1 MVMSPPVRVVMVTG
15 LQAAGKSTVAPLLA
29 RRLGPPAAS
38 FDGDVLYDMMVA
50 GNEPMTAD
58 PTGEALRQLE
68 LRYRGAAL
76 LAQHYVDHG
85 VDFVYSD
92 IVLGR
97 HVTDWLDSV
106 RGAERHLVVLAPTIE
121 QIAARERGRD
131 ANSYRDWFTPGG
143 SLEDAIRS
151 LAAGLDN
158 TPRCGLWLD
167 TSDLTPAETVELILA
182 DDMRASRFT

>member
-1 MVMSPPVRVVMVTG
+1 MSRRARVVMVTG

-38 FDGDVLYDMMVA
+38 FDGDVLYDMIMV

-58 PTGEALRQLE
+58 PTGEAVRQLE

-92 IVLGR
+92 IVLGS
-97 HVTDWLDSV
+97 HVTDWLESV
-106 RGAERHLVVLAPTIE
+106 RGAERHLVVLAPGIE
-121 QIAARERGRD
+121 HIAARERGRG

-151 LAAGLDN
+151 LAIGLEN
-158 TPRCGLWLD
+158 TPRRGLWLD
-167 TSDLTPAETVELILA
+167 TGDLTPEDTVELILT
-182 DDMRASRFT
+182 DGMRASRYA